1 MRKVMMLSLKEAVQ
15 SYFNS
20 KEGKIIMKKKRILAF
35 LITILIMALPLQVYA
50 AKPGT
55 IKITAVRYVS
65 LGDSIAYGM
74 SATPE
79 NSYYDKFSAY
89 LIANVPTK
97 YSYTTVNQGVSGWKT
112 GDLLN
117 SITSRTGEAG
127 LALKGGTIVTVCIG
141 ANNLLGPVINA
152 VANAYGL
159 DSSDP
164 NFLTT
169 LQGEIAA
176 NPAQWNTVL
185 TQLYVSALL
194 FGQLHQDLDKGVAD
208 FNADWPLIINGIKK
222 KAPGAQ
228 ILALTIYDPL
238 PMDNQ
243 FYNILN
249 PLIVSINKT
258 ITSQAVKSG
267 YKVADIYTDFKLSTE
282 PPVSFDINAG
292 NFDPHPNN
300 CGHYIIYEDLVNKV
314 ILPR

>member
-1 MRKVMMLSLKEAVQ
+1 MLSLKEAVR
-15 SYFNS
+15 SYSNS
-20 KEGKIIMKKKRILAF
+20 KEGKITMKKKRILAF

-50 AKPGT
+50 AKPGPVKT
-55 IKITAVRYVS
+55 TVVSYVS
-65 LGDSIAYGM
+65 LGDSIAHGM
-74 SATPE
+74 SATPG
-79 NSYYDKFSAY
+79 NSYYDLFSTY
-89 LIANVPTK
+89 LSANVPSK
-97 YSYTTVNQGVSGWKT
+97 YSYTTVNKGVSGWKT

-117 SITSRTGEAG
+117 SVTSRTGEAG
-127 LALKGGTIVTVCIG
+127 IALKGGTIVTVCIG

-159 DSSDP
+159 DSSNPD
-164 NFLTT
+164 FLTT
-169 LQGEIAA
+169 LQGKITA
-176 NPAQWNTVL
+176 NPAQWDMVL
-185 TQLYVSALL
+185 YQLYFSALA
-194 FGQLHQDLDKGVAD
+194 GSLHQDLYKGVAS

-258 ITSQAVKSG
+258 INSQAVKSG

-282 PPVSFDINAG
+282 SPVSFDMNG

-300 CGHYIIYEDLVNKV
+300 LGHGIIFEDLKTKV

>member
-1 MRKVMMLSLKEAVQ
+1 
-15 SYFNS
+15 
-20 KEGKIIMKKKRILAF
+20 
-35 LITILIMALPLQVYA
+35 
-50 AKPGT
+50 
-55 IKITAVRYVS
+55 
-65 LGDSIAYGM
+65 
-74 SATPE
+74 
-79 NSYYDKFSAY
+79 
-89 LIANVPTK
+89 
-97 YSYTTVNQGVSGWKT
+97 
-112 GDLLN
+112 
-117 SITSRTGEAG
+117 ITSRTGEAG

-159 DSSDP
+159 DSSAPD
-164 NFLTT
+164 FLTT
-169 LQGEIAA
+169 LQGKIAA

-185 TQLYVSALL
+185 TQLYFSAL

-208 FNADWPLIINGIKK
+208 FNADWPLIINGIKN

-282 PPVSFDINAG
+282 SPVSFDINAG
-292 NFDPHPNN
+292 NFDPHPNDL
-300 CGHYIIYEDLVNKV
+300 GHEIIFEDLKTKV
-314 ILPR
+314 KLPR